1 MRRQTKSLKSA
12 QKPSQFENS
21 LLKCYQSLVTLGKIG
36 IMGKNTSIS
45 LGDHFEN
52 FIQNEI
58 ATGRFNSA
66 SEVVRTALRLLEV
79 EESKIKVLRSALEE
93 GENSQIVEDFD
104 PVAHLESLHG
114 KHL

>member
-1 MRRQTKSLKSA
+1 ML
-12 QKPSQFENS
+12 PIFGNFE
-21 LLKCYQSLVTLGKIG
+21 KIV

-45 LGDHFEN
+45 LGGHFES

-58 ATGRFNSA
+58 ATGRYSSA
-66 SEVVRTALRLLEV
+66 SEVVRTALRLLEA
-79 EESKIKVLRSALEE
+79 EESKIKALRSALEE

-104 PVAHLESLHG
+104 PVAHLESLHR